1 LVLVVLVLH
10 QLQIKEVLVQIQYCH
25 PPLLEEVA
33 VVVLKQIVMVLPVR
47 QLMVTA
53 VAVVM
58 DLGQMVLA
66 VLAMVLVL
74 LVVRLVLQTWN
85 LLVAVVVLA
94 V

>member
-25 PPLLEEVA
+25 PPLLEVVA

-58 DLGQMVLA
+58 DLDRMAQA
-66 VLAMVLVL
+66 VLEMALVL
-74 LVVRLVLQTWN
+74 LVAQR
-85 LLVAVVVLA
+85 
-94 V
+94 